1 MGWHRGLVHSQ
12 CRLFYFGGLMEETK
26 RAEEIRDKALA
37 EIEEASDESMLEKVR
52 NTYLAK
58 KSELNSLMGMMR
70 NLAPE
75 NKALFGKTMNEV
87 RNAIVTKYEAKKQ
100 EIVKKVM
107 AEKLAKESIDISLPG
122 ETHEMGSINPI
133 YQIID
138 EMTSIFASMG
148 FEIREGR
155 DIETDHFNFELLN
168 VPKDHPARDMQDTFY
183 ITDSLLLRTQT
194 SAAQAHAM
202 LEKTEKGP
210 IKMICPGK
218 CYRRDDD
225 DMTHSHEFN
234 QIEGLVVDKNI
245 SMADLKGTLELFV
258 KKMFG
263 EKREIRMRSS
273 YFPFTEPSVEVDVSC
288 AKCGGKGC
296 DMCKGTGWIEILGAG
311 EVHPHV
317 LEMCGYDPKIYS
329 GFAFGVGVERLAI
342 LRYGIDDIRRF
353 YQNDLRFLKP
363 FIEK

>member
-1 MGWHRGLVHSQ
+1 
-12 CRLFYFGGLMEETK
+12 MEEVE
-26 RAEEIRDKALA
+26 RLEEIRDLALT
-37 EIEEASDESMLEKVR
+37 ELEEANDESVLERIR

-58 KSELNSLMGMMR
+58 KSELNSLMGHMK
-70 NLAPE
+70 NLTPE
-75 NKALFGKTMNEV
+75 GRASFGKTINEV
-87 RNAIVTKYEAKKQ
+87 KSAISARYEEKKKEISAK
-100 EIVKKVM
+100 IL
-107 AEKLAKESIDISLPG
+107 AEKLEKESIDISLPG
-122 ETHEMGSINPI
+122 EKKQVGSINPI
-133 YQIID
+133 YAIID
-138 EMTSIFASMG
+138 EMISIFVSMG
-148 FEIREGR
+148 FEVREGR

-202 LEKTEKGP
+202 IEMEEKGP

-225 DMTHSHEFN
+225 DMTHSHEFS
-234 QIEGLVVDKNI
+234 QIEGLVVGKNV

-311 EVHPHV
+311 EVHPNV
-317 LEMCGYDPKIYS
+317 LSMCGYDPSVYS
-329 GFAFGVGVERLAI
+329 GFAFGVGVERLAL
-342 LRYGIDDIRRF
+342 LRYGIDDIRRL
-353 YQNDLRFLKP
+353 YQNDLRFLRP

>member
-1 MGWHRGLVHSQ
+1 
-12 CRLFYFGGLMEETK
+12 MEETK
-26 RAEEIRDKALA
+26 RAEEIKEAALK
-37 EIEEASDESMLEKVR
+37 EIESANDETVLEKIR
-52 NTYLAK
+52 NTYLTK
-58 KSELNSLMGMMR
+58 KSELNALMGLMKS
-70 NLAPE
+70 LTPE
-75 NKALFGKTMNEV
+75 NKAVFGKTMNEV
-87 RNAIVTKYEAKKQ
+87 RNAIVTRYEKKKE
-100 EIVKKVM
+100 EISKRVM
-107 AEKLAKESIDISLPG
+107 KEKLARESIDLSLPG
-122 ETHEMGSINPI
+122 RTHQVGSINPI

-138 EMTSIFASMG
+138 EMISIFSSMG
-148 FEIREGR
+148 FEVKEGR
-155 DIETDHFNFELLN
+155 DIESDHFNFELLN

-194 SAAQAHAM
+194 SAAQAHAL
-202 LEKTEKGP
+202 LEQTEKGP

-234 QIEGLVVDKNI
+234 QIEGLVVGKGI

-317 LEMCGYDPKIYS
+317 LEMCGYDSKIYS

-342 LRYGIDDIRRF
+342 LRYGIDDIRRL